1 MDFERKE
8 YLTHRANHA
17 EPIPMTF
24 PLDHIVINTLF
35 DMDRAAALME
45 QLGFTV
51 TPRGYHSLGS
61 INHLMVFEGH
71 YLELVGLPLG
81 TDVLRRDVL
90 ESPLGLNGLVFQ
102 AKEVDAIIGPLRDSG
117 LAMLA
122 PRGFSRSATIDGVE
136 QLVRFRTTRTAPEL
150 FPAGRVYYCQHYTSE
165 LVWRREWMSHTNGCG
180 GLRELVIVTTTIE
193 TDASRYAGAAQAP
206 AKQQESD
213 VWTID
218 LIDSFRITLL
228 SPVRYLQRYGE
239 LCVETDGRGSFFGAI
254 VFKAAELGRIRD
266 LAAPLPELR
275 SKASEHSL
283 TLLAPLLNTLF
294 EFRNDR

>member
-1 MDFERKE
+1 
-8 YLTHRANHA
+8 
-17 EPIPMTF
+17 MTF

-45 QLGFTV
+45 RLGLTV

-61 INHLMVFEGH
+61 INHLMVFEGG

-90 ESPLGLNGLVFQ
+90 ESPRGLNGLVFQ

-117 LAMLA
+117 LAMLE
-122 PRGFSRSATIDGVE
+122 PQDFSRPAIIDGME

-150 FPAGRVYYCQHYTSE
+150 FAAGRVYYCQHYTPE
-165 LVWRREWMSHTNGCG
+165 LVWRREWMTHANGCS
-180 GLRELVIVTTTIE
+180 GLSELVVVTTDIE
-193 TDASRYAGAAQAP
+193 TDASLYAKAAYAKAAQTTP
-206 AKQQESD
+206 NQRESD

-228 SPVRYLQRYGE
+228 SPARYRERYGE
-239 LCVETDGRGSFFGAI
+239 LCVEVNDRSSFFGAI
-254 VFKAAELGRIRD
+254 VLKADELGRIRD
-266 LAAPLPELR
+266 VAAPLPELR
-275 SKASEHSL
+275 SKANDHSL
-283 TLLAPLLNTLF
+283 VLLAPFLNTLF

>member
-1 MDFERKE
+1 MNFERKE
-8 YLTHRANHA
+8 YPTHRTNHA
-17 EPIPMTF
+17 ESILMTF

-35 DMDRAAALME
+35 DMDRAATLME
-45 QLGFTV
+45 QLGFTI

-61 INHLMVFEGH
+61 INHLMVFEGG

-117 LAMLA
+117 LAMLR
-122 PRGFSRSATIDGVE
+122 PQDFSRPAIIDGME

-150 FPAGRVYYCQHYTSE
+150 FAAGRVYYCQHYTPE
-165 LVWRREWMSHTNGCG
+165 LVWRREWVTHANGCS
-180 GLRELVIVTTTIE
+180 GLRELVVVTRVIE
-193 TDASRYAGAAQAP
+193 ADAPLYAKAAQAA
-206 AKQQESD
+206 AKQRETD

-228 SPVRYLQRYGE
+228 SPARYRERYRE
-239 LCVETDGRGSFFGAI
+239 LCVEANDRSSFFGAI
-254 VFKAAELGRIRD
+254 VFKADDLGRIRGV
-266 LAAPLPELR
+266 AAPLPELR
-275 SKASEHSL
+275 FESKRAFPGSAGAVSQH
-283 TLLAPLLNTLF
+283 AV
-294 EFRNDR
+294 